1 MHPNDSAG
9 CPSAAVRTHPEG
21 TRSTW
26 KPPGPLQDGGSCPH
40 RPGRQPGRKPAG
52 HWRAWGCPGMPTP
65 RPLPWPLRES
75 SGALPPCSAGREAS
89 PVPPNSALPP
99 ELAWLRQKQGPSG
112 WRRRCVSWY
121 SGSGCALRSLPLP
134 ISPNPP
140 THPFTHCSGPSG
152 WQHFTEGDGAA
163 ALSPWLLRVGGLIHL
178 APSLVSMGQPPHP
191 WALAP
196 GQAPGLWKGKLQPRG
211 A

>member
-1 MHPNDSAG
+1 MHLNDSAV
-9 CPSAAVRTHPEG
+9 CLCAAVRTPHPRRPGAPENH
-21 TRSTW
+21 TSPW
-26 KPPGPLQDGGSCPH
+26 KTEEALPTALGGSLAGNLHGVEESKAAQCHQLHGLCPD
-40 RPGRQPGRKPAG
+40 PGRSPPPPSSHACQGG
-52 HWRAWGCPGMPTP
+52 
-65 RPLPWPLRES
+65 RPL
-75 SGALPPCSAGREAS
+75 LPPY
-89 PVPPNSALPP
+89 SALPP

-140 THPFTHCSGPSG
+140 THPFTHCLGPSG
-152 WQHFTEGDGAA
+152 WQHFTEGDRAA
-163 ALSPWLLRVGGLIHL
+163 ALSPWLLGVGGLTHL
-178 APSLVSMGQPPHP
+178 APSLVPMGQPPHP

-196 GQAPGLWKGKLQPRG
+196 RQAPGFRKRKLQPRG